1 MQETY
6 IPFRGLRPLGI
17 PYCRLHINRMV
28 ERGAFPAPV
37 WFSYNRKMWK
47 LSELESWLATRLPGA
62 RPAKR
67 VDDAA

>member
-6 IPFRGLRPLGI
+6 IPFPELKKRGI

-47 LSELESWLATRLPGA
+47 LSEVETWLVTRRPGE
-62 RPAKR
+62 RPPTQ
-67 VDDAA
+67 AAA